1 MLLPQKKVNASRKNP
16 KKLIIFSK
24 PKSGKTT
31 TLAELDSNLI
41 VDLEGGSDFVDALKI
56 NVPQIATEKG
66 VHPLEVVK
74 EIIKDLNE
82 VKSKINKNPYQRITL
97 DTVTVLEEMVL
108 PLAADLYRQ
117 TPMGSSWAGNDV
129 RKLPNGAGYAYTRDA
144 FFFVLN
150 QFERVCDTLI
160 LVGHV
165 KRKSISVG
173 DGEIDEKSLEL
184 TGKVPT
190 MVCADADAIAYLYR
204 DENKTILDFEPSESV
219 IAGARS
225 EHLRGKKI
233 TIAESDENG
242 KIIVNWDNVFI
253 KE

>member
-24 PKSGKTT
+24 PKSGKTSS
-31 TLAELDSNLI
+31 LAELEDNFI
-41 VDLEGGSDFVDALKI
+41 VDLEGGSEYVDALKV
-56 NVPQIATEKG
+56 NVPKTASEQGIA
-66 VHPLEVVK
+66 PLEVVK
-74 EIIKDLNE
+74 QIIKELNE
-82 VKSKINKNPYQRITL
+82 VKTKIGRNPYKRITL
-97 DTVTVLEEMVL
+97 DTITVLEELIL
-108 PLAADLYRQ
+108 PLAADMYRA
-117 TPMGSSWAGNDV
+117 TPMGSSWAGSDV

-173 DGEIDEKSLEL
+173 DGEIDEKSLHL
-184 TGKVPT
+184 TGQTPT
-190 MVCADADAIAYLYR
+190 MVAADADAIAYLYR
-204 DENKTILDFEPSESV
+204 EENQTILDFEPSSSV
-219 IAGARS
+219 IAGARC
-225 EHLRGKKI
+225 EHLRGQKLV
-233 TIAESDENG
+233 IAESNEEG
-242 KIIVNWDNVFI
+242 KIIVDWSKVFV

>member
-1 MLLPQKKVNASRKNP
+1 MILPQKKVGVERKDP

-41 VDLEGGSDFVDALKI
+41 VDLEGGSEFVEAFKI
-56 NVPQIATEKG
+56 NVPKLAEEKG
-66 VHPLEVVK
+66 VSLLEIVK
-74 EIIKDLNE
+74 EIIKNLRE
-82 VKSKINKNPYQRITL
+82 VKTKIGKNPYKRITL
-97 DTVTVLEEMVL
+97 DTVTVLEDIIL
-108 PLAADLYRQ
+108 PLAADMYRT

-150 QFERVCDTLI
+150 QFEKLCDTLI

-165 KRKSISVG
+165 KRKNISVA
-173 DGEIDEKSLEL
+173 DGELDEKSLQL
-184 TGKVPT
+184 TGQVPT
-190 MVCADADAIAYLYR
+190 IVAADSDAIAYLYR
-204 DENKTILDFEPSESV
+204 EDNKTILDFEPSESV

-225 EHLRGKKI
+225 EHLRGQKI
-233 TIAESDENG
+233 VIAESDENNQI
-242 KIIVNWDNVFI
+242 KVDWSKVFI
-253 KE
+253 E